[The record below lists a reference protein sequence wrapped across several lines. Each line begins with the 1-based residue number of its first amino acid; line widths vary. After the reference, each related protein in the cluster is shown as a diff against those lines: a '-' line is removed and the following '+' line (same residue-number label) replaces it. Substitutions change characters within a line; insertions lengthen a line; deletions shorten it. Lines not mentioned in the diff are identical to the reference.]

1 MSVFA
6 KKFLLVLTVAT
17 LALTGCTKKPV
28 RPDPS
33 ATAMG
38 MQGAGG
44 GAGYGDSLLNQGID
58 TGLDP
63 LLDGS
68 ASGLEMRGGDG
79 YYEDDQMIK
88 GLLEPVYFDF
98 DQSGI
103 KTSERIKLEAAI
115 DYLNANPQH
124 RLLLEGHCD
133 WKGTAE
139 YNLGLGDRRAGSAR
153 QFLETAGVAASRLE
167 TASKGDLEAVENA
180 SDSQMAQDRRVELI
194 ILKL

>member
-1 MSVFA
+1 MSHFA

-33 ATAMG
+33 STAMG
-38 MQGAGG
+38 MQGAGNN
-44 GAGYGDSLLNQGID
+44 AAYNDSLLNQGID
-58 TGLDP
+58 TGGMGSLVDDP
-63 LLDGS
+63 NSELTL
-68 ASGLEMRGGDG
+68 RGDG
-79 YYEDDQMIK
+79 YYEDDQMIR

-139 YNLGLGDRRAGSAR
+139 YNLGLGDRRSGSAR

-194 ILKL
+194 ILKQ

>member
-6 KKFLLVLTVAT
+6 KKFLVILTIAA
-17 LALTGCTKKPV
+17 LGLTGCTKKPV

-33 ATAMG
+33 ATMLG
-38 MQGAGG
+38 QGGAGG
-44 GAGYGDSLLNQGID
+44 GGYNDTLLNQGID
-58 TGLDP
+58 TTDP
-63 LLDGS
+63 LFDGS
-68 ASGLEMRGGDG
+68 ATGLEMRGGDG

-103 KTSERIKLEAAI
+103 KTSERIKLQAAI
-115 DYLNANPQH
+115 DYLNLNPQH

-133 WKGTAE
+133 WKGTSE
-139 YNLGLGDRRAGSAR
+139 YNLGLGDRRSGSAR

-167 TASKGDLEAVENA
+167 TSSKGDLDAVENA
-180 SDSQMAQDRRVELI
+180 DDGQMAKDRRVELI
-194 ILKL
+194 ILK

>member
-6 KKFLLVLTVAT
+6 KKFVLVLTVAT

-38 MQGAGG
+38 MQGS
-44 GAGYGDSLLNQGID
+44 GAGYDDSLLNQGVD
-58 TGLDP
+58 TGMDGLLGDP
-63 LLDGS
+63 DSLLTV
-68 ASGLEMRGGDG
+68 RDG

-133 WKGTAE
+133 WRGTGE

-153 QFLETAGVAASRLE
+153 QFLETAGVAASRVE

-180 SDSQMAQDRRVELI
+180 DDSQMAQDRRVELI

>member
-1 MSVFA
+1 MSHFA
-6 KKFLLVLTVAT
+6 KKFTLVLTIAT
-17 LALTGCTKKPV
+17 LALAGCTKKPV
-28 RPDPS
+28 RPDPDQ
-33 ATAMG
+33 TMMG
-38 MQGAGG
+38 MQGANG
-44 GAGYGDSLLNQGID
+44 GAGYNDSLLNQGIN
-58 TGLDP
+58 TGMDP
-63 LLDGS
+63 LLDDS
-68 ASGLEMRGGDG
+68 ALGLTQRGDG

-167 TASKGDLEAVENA
+167 TSSKGDLEAVENA
-180 SDSQMAQDRRVELI
+180 SDAQRAQDRRVELI
-194 ILKL
+194 ILKQ

>member
-6 KKFLLVLTVAT
+6 KKFVLVLTVAT

-38 MQGAGG
+38 MGG
-44 GAGYGDSLLNQGID
+44 SGAGYNDSLANLGVD
-58 TGLDP
+58 TMDP
-63 LLDGS
+63 LLDSS
-68 ASGLEMRGGDG
+68 AGGLDVRDG

-133 WKGTAE
+133 WRGTGE
-139 YNLGLGDRRAGSAR
+139 YNLGLGERRAGSAR
-153 QFLETAGVAASRLE
+153 QFLETAGVAASRVE

-180 SDSQMAQDRRVELI
+180 DESQMAQDRRVELI